1 MNLFGVMEISAS
13 ALAAQRVRAEVATAN
28 LANAETTRT
37 DDGGPYRRKLVVFGS
52 RTPRFQLALG
62 NAGFPQVASTKG
74 VEVRQV
80 VEDATPPVL
89 RYDPGHPDANPEG
102 YVAYPNLNP
111 ATEMVDLMSAVRS
124 YEASASAVNASKQ
137 MIQSSLD
144 LVR

>member
-13 ALAAQRVRAEVATAN
+13 ALAAQRARAEVATAN

-37 DDGGPYRRKLVVFGS
+37 EEGGPYRRKLVVFGS
-52 RTPRFQLALG
+52 RLPRFQLALQ
-62 NAGFPQVASTKG
+62 NARTGSSNPRG

-80 VEDATPPVL
+80 VEDTAPPIM
-89 RYDPGHPDANPEG
+89 RYDPGHPDADAEG

-111 ATEMVDLMSAVRS
+111 ATEMVDLMGAVRS
-124 YEASASAVNASKQ
+124 YEASAAAVNATKQ
-137 MIQSSLD
+137 MIQSSMD

>member
-1 MNLFGVMEISAS
+1 MEISAS

-62 NAGFPQVASTKG
+62 NAGFSQVASTKG

>member
-13 ALAAQRVRAEVATAN
+13 ALAAQRQRAEVATAN

-37 DDGGPYRRKLVVFGS
+37 EDGGPYRRKLVVFGARS
-52 RTPRFQLALG
+52 PGFQLALQ
-62 NAGFPQVASTKG
+62 NARAGSSIPRG

-80 VEDATPPVL
+80 VEDTAPPIM
-89 RYDPGHPDANPEG
+89 RYDPGHPDANAEG

-124 YEASASAVNASKQ
+124 YEASAAAVNATKQ
-137 MIQSSLD
+137 MIQSSMD

>member
-1 MNLFGVMEISAS
+1 MEISAS

-37 DDGGPYRRKLVVFGS
+37 DEGGPYRRKLVVFGS

-62 NAGFPQVASTKG
+62 NAGFPQSVSTKG

-80 VEDATPPVL
+80 VEDSTPPVL
-89 RYDPGHPDANPEG
+89 RYDPGHPDANAEG

-111 ATEMVDLMSAVRS
+111 AIEMVDLMSAVRS

-137 MIQSSLD
+137 MIQSSMD

>member
-13 ALAAQRVRAEVATAN
+13 ALSAQRVRAEVATAN

-37 DDGGPYRRKLVVFGS
+37 DEGGPYRRKLVVFGS
-52 RTPRFQLALG
+52 RTPRFQLALS
-62 NAGFPQVASTKG
+62 NVAFPQVAAMKG

-89 RYDPGHPDANPEG
+89 RYDPGHPDANGEG

-137 MIQSSLD
+137 MIQSSMD

>member
-1 MNLFGVMEISAS
+1 MNLFGVMELSAS

-37 DDGGPYRRKLVVFGS
+37 DEGGPYRRKLVVFGS
-52 RTPRFQLALG
+52 HTPRFQLALR
-62 NAGFPQVASTKG
+62 NVGFPELASMRG

-80 VEDATPPVL
+80 VEDTMQPVL
-89 RYDPGHPDANPEG
+89 RYDPGHPDANAEG
-102 YVAYPNLNP
+102 YVAYPNINP

-124 YEASASAVNASKQ
+124 YEASAAAVNASKQ
-137 MIQSSLD
+137 MIQSSID

>member
-13 ALAAQRVRAEVATAN
+13 ALAAQRERAEVATAN

-37 DDGGPYRRKLVVFGS
+37 EDGGPYRRKLVVFGS
-52 RTPRFQLALG
+52 RSPRFQLALH
-62 NAGFPQVASTKG
+62 NARAGFSTPRG

-80 VEDATPPVL
+80 VADTALPIM
-89 RYDPGHPDANPEG
+89 RYDRGHPDADAEG

-124 YEASASAVNASKQ
+124 YEASAAAVNATKQ
-137 MIQSSLD
+137 MIQSSMD